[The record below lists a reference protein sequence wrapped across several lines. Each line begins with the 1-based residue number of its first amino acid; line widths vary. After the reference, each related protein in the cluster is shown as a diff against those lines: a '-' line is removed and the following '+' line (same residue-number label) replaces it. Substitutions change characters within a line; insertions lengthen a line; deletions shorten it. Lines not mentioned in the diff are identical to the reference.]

1 MLPLGF
7 CYSIIIKDIAINSCS
22 YPLLVSLLFT
32 GIEEEVMNGRKRH
45 NRKDTGR
52 L

>member
-7 CYSIIIKDIAINSCS
+7 CYSIIIKDMAINSCS

-32 GIEEEVMNGRKRH
+32 GIEEEVMYGRKGY